1 MIEPTTSAAVIGMPA
16 HEHAGSVDLTVCVI
30 GRNEAANLP
39 ACAGSLSVL
48 GAAGLRVETIFVDS
62 ASTDRSAEMAMLHF
76 DIVLELEGSNQ
87 LNAGAA
93 RAVGTAEATGRWMLY
108 LDGDM
113 RLRAE
118 FMAQLL
124 DLVAGAPAAEGLA
137 GQTRNV
143 YPDGSTDLML
153 LVGNRPGL
161 PCKAFGGAV
170 LLRRDVVLAAGNW
183 APNLFS
189 NEESEL
195 YSRLL
200 QRSAR
205 VLWTE
210 TPMVDHVT
218 AKYAP
223 AHKLRGSL
231 LPWGSHLGKKFF
243 GAGQVTR
250 RAWLHGH
257 LASFVR
263 LKPLQYTMAAA
274 LLLSAIG
281 LLVSPRL
288 APWPAVLVFLWI
300 TGVRGP
306 KFAVNC
312 ICWTSQTLFGLSR
325 LDPNFKP
332 TLRQSHRT
340 GSTLPTSPP

>member
-1 MIEPTTSAAVIGMPA
+1 MPTQGQ
-16 HEHAGSVDLTVCVI
+16 AGGVDLTVCVI

-39 ACAGSLSVL
+39 ACAGSLGLL

-62 ASTDRSAEMAMLHF
+62 ASTDDSAEVALRHF

-93 RAVGTAEATGRWMLY
+93 RAIGTAEATGRWVLY

-118 FMAQLL
+118 FMPPLL
-124 DLVAGAPAAEGLA
+124 ALVAGTSAAEGLA

-153 LVGNRPGL
+153 LVGNQPGL

-170 LLRRDVVLAAGNW
+170 LLRRDAVLAAGNW

-195 YSRLL
+195 YSRML
-200 QRSAR
+200 QRSTR

-210 TPMVDHVT
+210 APMVDHVT

-257 LASFVR
+257 LGSFVR

-281 LLVSPRL
+281 LLVLPRL
-288 APWPAVLVFLWI
+288 APWPALLAFLGI
-300 TGVRGP
+300 TGVHGP

-325 LDPNFKP
+325 LDPTFKP
-332 TLRQSHRT
+332 TLRQAHRA
-340 GSTLPTSPP
+340 GRTLPTSPP

>member
-1 MIEPTTSAAVIGMPA
+1 MQA
-16 HEHAGSVDLTVCVI
+16 HGHAGGIDLTVCVI

-39 ACAGSLSVL
+39 ACADSLGVL
-48 GAAGLRVETIFVDS
+48 RAAGLRVETIFVDS
-62 ASTDRSAEMAMLHF
+62 ASTDRSVEMAMRHF
-76 DIVLELEGSNQ
+76 AVVLELEASNQ
-87 LNAGAA
+87 MNAGAA

-118 FMAQLL
+118 FMPQLL
-124 DLVAGAPAAEGLA
+124 NLVAGAPAAEGLA

-205 VLWTE
+205 ILWTE

>member
-1 MIEPTTSAAVIGMPA
+1 LIRLTTTAAVIGRSIP
-16 HEHAGSVDLTVCVI
+16 GNDDGVDLTVCVI

-39 ACAGSLSVL
+39 ACASSLAVL

-62 ASTDRSAEMAMLHF
+62 ASTDRSVEMAKRHF
-76 DIVLELEGSNQ
+76 DVVLELEANNQ

-118 FMAQLL
+118 FVPQLL
-124 DLVAGAPAAEGLA
+124 ALLAGTMAAEGLA

-218 AKYAP
+218 PKHAP
-223 AHKLRGSL
+223 AHKLLGSL
-231 LPWGSHLGKKFF
+231 WPWGSHLGKKFF

-250 RAWLHGH
+250 RAWLHDH
-257 LASFVR
+257 LTSFVR
-263 LKPLQYTMAAA
+263 LKPLQYTMTAA
-274 LLLSAIG
+274 LLVSAIG

-288 APWPAVLVFLWI
+288 APWPAVLVSLWI
-300 TGVRGP
+300 TALRGP

-312 ICWTSQTLFGLSR
+312 ICWTSQTLFGLSK
-325 LDPNFKP
+325 LDPSFKP
-332 TLRQSHRT
+332 TLRQVHRT
-340 GSTLPTSPP
+340 GRAQPTLPL

>member
-1 MIEPTTSAAVIGMPA
+1 MSPPG
-16 HEHAGSVDLTVCVI
+16 HAGVVDLTVCVI
-30 GRNEAANLP
+30 GRNEAAKLP
-39 ACAGSLSVL
+39 ACAASLCVL

-62 ASTDRSAEMAMLHF
+62 ASTDGSAEVALRHF
-76 DIVLELEGSNQ
+76 DVVLELEGSNQ

-118 FMAQLL
+118 FMPQLL
-124 DLVAGAPAAEGLA
+124 DLVVGASAAEGLA

-153 LVGNRPGL
+153 LVGNKPGL

-200 QRSAR
+200 QRLTR

-210 TPMVDHVT
+210 APMVDHVT

-257 LASFVR
+257 LSSFVR
-263 LKPLQYTMAAA
+263 LKPLQYTMTAA

-281 LLVSPRL
+281 LLVSLRL
-288 APWPAVLVFLWI
+288 APWPALLVFLWI
-300 TGVRGP
+300 TSLRGP

-325 LDPNFKP
+325 LDPDFKP
-332 TLRQSHRT
+332 TLRQAHRK
-340 GSTLPTSPP
+340 GRTLPTSPP

>member
-1 MIEPTTSAAVIGMPA
+1 MIQPPTSAGATGMPPPG
-16 HEHAGSVDLTVCVI
+16 HAGVVDLTVCVI

-39 ACAGSLSVL
+39 ACTDSLGVL
-48 GAAGLRVETIFVDS
+48 VAAGLRVETIFVDS
-62 ASTDRSAEMAMLHF
+62 ASTDRSAEVAMRHF
-76 DIVLELEGSNQ
+76 DVVLELEGSNQ

-93 RAVGTAEATGRWMLY
+93 RAVGTAESTGRWMLY

-118 FMAQLL
+118 FMPRLL
-124 DLVAGAPAAEGLA
+124 DLVTGATAAEGLA

-143 YPDGSTDLML
+143 YPDGSTDLMM

-170 LLRRDVVLAAGNW
+170 LLRRDVVLSGGNW

-218 AKYAP
+218 AKFAP
-223 AHKLRGSL
+223 THKLRGSL

-257 LASFVR
+257 LVSFMR
-263 LKPLQYTMAAA
+263 LKPLQYTMVAA
-274 LLLSAIG
+274 LLLSGLG

-300 TGVRGP
+300 AGVRGP

-325 LDPNFKP
+325 LDPDFKP
-332 TLRQSHRT
+332 RLRQAHRT
-340 GSTLPTSPP
+340 GRASPTSTS

>member
-1 MIEPTTSAAVIGMPA
+1 MIQPATAAAGIGMPA
-16 HEHAGSVDLTVCVI
+16 QGQAGGADLTVCVI

-39 ACAGSLSVL
+39 ACAASLGLL

-62 ASTDRSAEMAMLHF
+62 ASTDHSAEVALRHF
-76 DIVLELEGSNQ
+76 DLVLELAGSSQ

-93 RAVGTAEATGRWMLY
+93 RAVGTAEATGRWVLY

-118 FMAQLL
+118 FMPQLL
-124 DLVAGAPAAEGLA
+124 DLVTGTTAADGLA

-170 LLRRDVVLAAGNW
+170 LLRRDRVLAAGNW

-200 QRSAR
+200 QHAAR

-210 TPMVDHVT
+210 APMVDHVT

-250 RAWLHGH
+250 RAWSQGH

-263 LKPLQYTMAAA
+263 LKPLQYTMTAA
-274 LLLSAIG
+274 LLLSAIAL
-281 LLVSPRL
+281 LLVPRL
-288 APWPAVLVFLWI
+288 APWPAVLAFLGI
-300 TGVRGP
+300 TAVRGP

-312 ICWTSQTLFGLSR
+312 ICWTSQMLFGLSR
-325 LDPNFKP
+325 LDPDFKP
-332 TLRQSHRT
+332 TLRQAHRA
-340 GSTLPTSPP
+340 GRALPASPP

>member
-1 MIEPTTSAAVIGMPA
+1 MSPTAASGMSS
-16 HEHAGSVDLTVCVI
+16 HGHAGPVDLTVCVI

-39 ACAGSLSVL
+39 ACAASLSML
-48 GAAGLRVETIFVDS
+48 RAAGLRVETIFVDS
-62 ASTDRSAEMAMLHF
+62 ASTDGSVDLAMRHF
-76 DIVLELEGSNQ
+76 DTVLELEASHQ

-93 RAVGTAEATGRWMLY
+93 RAVGTTEASGQWMLY

-118 FMAQLL
+118 FMPPLL
-124 DLVAGAPAAEGLA
+124 DLVAGVTGAAGLA

-153 LVGNRPGL
+153 LIGNRPGQ

-170 LLRRDVVLAAGNW
+170 LLRRDLVLAAGNW
-183 APNLFS
+183 APNLYA

-200 QRSAR
+200 LQSAR

-218 AKYAP
+218 PKYAP

-250 RAWLHGH
+250 RAWRHGH

-263 LKPLQYTMAAA
+263 LKPLQYTMSAA
-274 LLLSAIG
+274 LLVSALG
-281 LLVSPRL
+281 VLAAPRL
-288 APWPAVLVFLWI
+288 APWPALLVFLWI
-300 TGVRGP
+300 VAARGP

-312 ICWTSQTLFGLSR
+312 ICWASQTAFGLSK
-325 LDPNFKP
+325 LDPHFQPRVRHVQRANP
-332 TLRQSHRT
+332 TQA
-340 GSTLPTSPP
+340 TSPP

>member
-1 MIEPTTSAAVIGMPA
+1 MIQPTSPAVTSGAPPRG
-16 HEHAGSVDLTVCVI
+16 HADRVDLTVCVI

-39 ACAGSLSVL
+39 ACAASLGML

-62 ASTDRSAEMAMLHF
+62 ASMDGSAELARRHF
-76 DIVLELEGSNQ
+76 DVVLELAASNQ

-93 RAVGTAEATGRWMLY
+93 RAVGTTEATGRWMLY

-113 RLRAE
+113 RMRAE
-118 FMAQLL
+118 FMPPLL
-124 DLVAGAPAAEGLA
+124 DLVAGATAAQGLA

-153 LVGNRPGL
+153 LFGNRHGL

-170 LLRRDVVLAAGNW
+170 MLRRDVVLAAGNW

-200 QRSAR
+200 QLPAR

-210 TPMVDHVT
+210 APMVDHVT
-218 AKYAP
+218 PKHAP

-250 RAWLHGH
+250 RACLHGH
-257 LASFVR
+257 LLSFVR

-281 LLVSPRL
+281 LLVSPGL
-288 APWPAVLVFLWI
+288 APWPTVLVFLWI
-300 TGVRGP
+300 TAVRGP

-312 ICWTSQTLFGLSR
+312 LCWTSQTLFGLSR
-325 LDPNFKP
+325 LDPDFKP
-332 TLRQSHRT
+332 TLRHTHRT
-340 GSTLPTSPP
+340 SRTPPNSPP